1 MIVKKKLLFIYFCF
15 IICLN
20 NICLAQ
26 ESYFI
31 KKRTDVEKNLNN
43 KEKNTNLEETKSIKK
58 KPAKKKL
65 EKEGD

>member
-1 MIVKKKLLFIYFCF
+1 MIVKKKLLFICFCF
-15 IICLN
+15 IIYLN

-43 KEKNTNLEETKSIKK
+43 KEKNTNLEDTKSIKK
-58 KPAKKKL
+58 TLRKKSWRK
-65 EKEGD
+65 K